1 MRYILTG
8 FSVMV
13 LMASCSTA
21 SKFFT
26 SSNKKATNTKL
37 QPTQEP
43 ALATTNAYME
53 QVTISPGN
61 SKSDTRMRRI
71 EKNIASSGVKDV
83 KAVHA
88 SIIIPKA
95 APASELQKKYAAIL
109 NVLPNSIRNNELLE
123 TMDDWY
129 GTRYQYGGTTKYGID
144 CSAFTRE
151 MYRGAYGIELPRT
164 AREQYGRVRKI
175 SSTELREG
183 DLVFFNTTGGVSH
196 VGMYLGNNK
205 FVHASTSKGVTISDL
220 YESYYI
226 SRFIGAG
233 RIEAGSEEYL
243 AHNNEGSSGVSN

>member
-1 MRYILTG
+1 
-8 FSVMV
+8 MV

-21 SKFFT
+21 SKFFA
-26 SSNKKATNTKL
+26 SSNKKDTNTGL
-37 QPTQEP
+37 QSTQKTGP
-43 ALATTNAYME
+43 ASNAYME
-53 QVTISPGN
+53 QVTISPRN
-61 SKSDTRMRRI
+61 SKTDTRMQRI
-71 EKNIASSGVKDV
+71 EKNIASSEVRDV
-83 KAVHA
+83 KAVRA
-88 SIIIPKA
+88 AVLVPKT
-95 APASELQKKYAAIL
+95 APATELQLKYASIL
-109 NVLPNSIRNNELLE
+109 NVLPSSIRNNDLLE

-164 AREQYGRVRKI
+164 AREQYSRVRKI

-220 YESYYI
+220 YEAYYI

-233 RIEAGSEEYL
+233 RMEASPEEYL
-243 AHNNEGSSGVSN
+243 AHNNNGASGVSN

>member
-1 MRYILTG
+1 MRHILTG

-21 SKFFT
+21 SKFFA
-26 SSNKKATNTKL
+26 SSNKKSTTTEL
-37 QPTQEP
+37 QPTQKSGVAP
-43 ALATTNAYME
+43 NAYME
-53 QVTISPGN
+53 QVTISPRN
-61 SKSDTRMRRI
+61 SKTDTRMQRI
-71 EKNIASSGVKDV
+71 EKNIASSEVKDV

-88 SIIIPKA
+88 AILLPRT
-95 APASELQKKYAAIL
+95 APATELQKKYAAIL
-109 NVLPNSIRNNELLE
+109 NVLPNSISNNDLLE

-175 SSTELREG
+175 SSTELQEG
-183 DLVFFNTTGGVSH
+183 DLLFFNTTGGVSH

-205 FVHASTSKGVTISDL
+205 FVHASTSRGVTISDL
-220 YESYYI
+220 YEAYYI

-233 RIEAGSEEYL
+233 RVEATTEEYL
-243 AHNNEGSSGVSN
+243 AHNNNNGASGVSN